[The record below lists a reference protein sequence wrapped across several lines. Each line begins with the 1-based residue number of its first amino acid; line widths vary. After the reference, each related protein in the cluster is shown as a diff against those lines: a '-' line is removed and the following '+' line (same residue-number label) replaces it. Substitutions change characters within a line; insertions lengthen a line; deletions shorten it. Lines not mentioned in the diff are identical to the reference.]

1 MIFRH
6 GLKCFGLMTA
16 LIGLFVHNV
25 SAQSTVHVVV
35 SGDTIYSISRLYQV
49 SQEELMR
56 RNGIAD
62 ASRIQVGM
70 RLTIPSGT
78 ATPVPVVQSATATVE
93 YTVSPNETLYSIARS
108 RGITVQGLRD
118 MNGFSRD
125 YVLRSGQRIRVPGTV
140 VTTPAQTATAPAA
153 NTPTRTTTTPAP
165 AATPARN
172 QPPQTETR
180 RASLSIRWPVAAKEV
195 RYMNGKL
202 PGVLVTGVQ
211 SESIRSLTRG
221 TVIAAGPY
229 RGYGNIAIVEAEGGY
244 LYLYGACETLSV
256 KQGDRIGAGTELGK
270 LGIYPASGRPD
281 LVFLVYRNDSPIDPA
296 RAPRTL

>member
-1 MIFRH
+1 
-6 GLKCFGLMTA
+6 
-16 LIGLFVHNV
+16 LFVHNV
-25 SAQSTVHVVV
+25 SAQNTVHVVAK
-35 SGDTIYSISRLYQV
+35 GDTIYSISRSYQV

-70 RLTIPSGT
+70 RLTIPSGGT
-78 ATPVPVVQSATATVE
+78 TPAVPTPATTPTPAYSL
-93 YTVSPNETLYSIARS
+93 YTVSPNETLYSIARN
-108 RGITVQGLRD
+108 RGVTVQGLRD
-118 MNGFSRD
+118 INGFSRD
-125 YVLRSGQRIRVPGTV
+125 YVLKSGERIKVPGTV
-140 VTTPAQTATAPAA
+140 
-153 NTPTRTTTTPAP
+153 P
-165 AATPARN
+165 AATTPEPTTPTQTAPPATRN
-172 QPPQTETR
+172 EPPQAETR
-180 RASLSIRWPVAAKEV
+180 RASLSLRWPVAAKEV
-195 RYMNGKL
+195 RYMSGKL
-202 PGVLVTGVQ
+202 PGVLVSGEK

-270 LGIYPASGRPD
+270 LGIYPASGRAD